1 MSDRPGEYRYVRG
14 RHVDPKTGRPTGD
27 EEIPVAEALEA
38 QAGFEAEPE
47 LELEPECEEEPA
59 RSPSPPA
66 APKRPPPPLR
76 ASTHLAGTRPRA
88 STQRI
93 LWVGSG
99 AVAAMVGMVVLGMQA
114 PRSSTAPRAALV
126 AEVESASVP
135 SAEPVARS
143 EVQKAGAQ
151 EVEEPAPIQFV
162 RATQP
167 PEPSPERVQSAP
179 SAQSEGAF
187 ALPAAIA
194 PEPAPEP
201 PPIAVPT
208 VAIAINATP
217 WATIEIDGEP
227 VGETP
232 LSGVSLPVGRHR
244 FVAHMPDG
252 SVRERVTHIDSDSD
266 AVLFE

>member
-38 QAGFEAEPE
+38 QAGFEPEPE

-59 RSPSPPA
+59 RSPIPPA
-66 APKRPPPPLR
+66 APKLPQPSLQ
-76 ASTHLAGTRPRA
+76 ASTRLARTRPRG

-99 AVAAMVGMVVLGMQA
+99 AVAALMGMVVLGIQA
-114 PRSSTAPRAALV
+114 PRSSTATRAALV
-126 AEVESASVP
+126 AEVESAPAP
-135 SAEPVARS
+135 SAESVARP

-151 EVEEPAPIQFV
+151 KVEGPAPIQFAQ
-162 RATQP
+162 ATQP
-167 PEPSPERVQSAP
+167 PAP
-179 SAQSEGAF
+179 SAQSAQSEGESAT
-187 ALPAAIA
+187 PAAIA
-194 PEPAPEP
+194 PDPAPEP